1 MNESKFTGGV
11 LGDLGTK
18 ILIGVAT
25 VFTLGIGAPWAL
37 CYRNK
42 WIAEHTVIDG
52 RNLAFDGKGAE
63 LLVACLKWLLFYI
76 VTIGIYGLWIP
87 VKYRAWVVEHTHN
100 K

>member
-11 LGDLGTK
+11 LGNLGTK
-18 ILIGVAT
+18 MLVGLAF
-25 VFTLGIGAPWAL
+25 VFTLGIGAPWAM

-42 WIAEHTVIDG
+42 WIVEHTVIDG
-52 RNLAFDGKGAE
+52 RDLAFDGKGVE

-87 VKYRAWVVEHTHN
+87 VKYRAWVAEHTHN